1 MLYIQ
6 SECLPLDSIFSLQAE
21 DCKDK
26 ITLNEG
32 SLASCIAI
40 KYCVTLITVV
50 CVFAFCSCVLRCLLR
65 FPNGKNVRF
74 VFTSSGLY
82 KDSCLMYAI
91 CVCLHIVVSNTYC
104 GVFLCCF
111 SWFCV
116 PYIASFSALSIFDC
130 PFSVL

>member
-65 FPNGKNVRF
+65 FPNGKKCSVRLYLQWF
-74 VFTSSGLY
+74 VQGLMSY
-82 KDSCLMYAI
+82 VRYLCLLAHSCVQQI
-91 CVCLHIVVSNTYC
+91 
-104 GVFLCCF
+104 LCCVF
-111 SWFCV
+111 
-116 PYIASFSALSIFDC
+116 
-130 PFSVL
+130 VLFFLILCTLYCQFRWIVHF